1 MKNIW
6 PIGLLAFSLM
16 ATTTAVT
23 ATSGSAASAAD
34 LPDLVGV
41 WEGLSVGYDDGEGY
55 YGEEDNYTVTLTIA
69 EQRGRI
75 FNGTL
80 VYLNRNGREVV
91 EEFAGAIGP
100 DNSTFYLAEFDSGYD
115 VGTIISED
123 EIELL
128 YLQDGERGGVSVE
141 TLRRVWG

>member
-6 PIGLLAFSLM
+6 PIGLLAFVLA
-16 ATTTAVT
+16 ATASV
-23 ATSGSAASAAD
+23 SASVSAAD

-41 WEGLSVGYDDGEGY
+41 WEGPSVGYDDGEGY
-55 YGEEDNYTVTLTIA
+55 YEDGEDNTVTLTIA

-80 VYLNRNGREVV
+80 VYLNRNGTAVV
-91 EEFAGAIGP
+91 EGFAGAIGL
-100 DNSTFYLAEFDSGYD
+100 DNSTFYLAEFNSGYD

-128 YLQDGERGGVSVE
+128 YLQDGERGGVSVD
-141 TLRRVWG
+141 TLRRVRE